1 MNMLGS
7 ENNGQS
13 SEELVKKW
21 FSNEGQH
28 SNLGV
33 SEPLSGGLASLLEIM
48 RSNRWVI
55 IGFMLVGII
64 AGSVKAVT
72 EKPIYQAGLTMAVE
86 PSFMR
91 TNQQSMFDPFAF
103 RFYET
108 QYELLKSRSVAERV
122 VDELGLVD
130 RTSVQDL
137 LIAPSLVKT
146 LAYEFT
152 KLTGIKLIQDSEPA
166 AATLKLNKDERA
178 RKKKWLTAIIQGGV
192 QVSGGEKTNL
202 VQVTF
207 RSTGPEFAAEI
218 ANALVDAYIEQGL
231 DSQLN
236 RTEQNSQW
244 LSQRIVGLKQTLD
257 AAELKLQNYLVSE
270 DMLESSRSNQ
280 ITTSELQALNSE
292 YLEARAKLD
301 ELNKRYGAR
310 HPLIREAQGEFNA
323 AKARLDGKSRSIS
336 SSRVKQIELDR
347 LERDVAANL
356 ELYNA
361 FLSKFK
367 EADISSSGTQ
377 VTSARII
384 DKALPP
390 GGPIYPQKQKI
401 ILQWTLGGLLLGI
414 MLAFVR
420 EQLDTTFKSGRGIEA
435 KLGLPLFGIMQT
447 LDHKVTSV
455 ERHYLENK
463 RSLFAESLNHIRTGV
478 NYSNVDHPPKVILIT
493 SSVQSE
499 GKTTVASNLA
509 LAYAQLGK
517 TLLID
522 ADLRRPRIKHIVK
535 SEHKLGLV
543 DYVAGVCELNDCL
556 NLDKEETNLHILNSG
571 TTPPNPLELLAS
583 DRFRSIL
590 ESLREQY
597 TYIVVDTAPVLPASD
612 AVVLGQYCDALLMVV
627 QSDRTTHHMVR
638 DSIKRLASS
647 KVGVTGI
654 ILTQAKE
661 MKGGLYRY
669 GGYYGY
675 GEYAY
680 QEDKVQE

>member
-7 ENNGQS
+7 DNNGQS
-13 SEELVKKW
+13 SEDLVKKW
-21 FSNEGQH
+21 FSNESQQ
-28 SNLGV
+28 SNVGF
-33 SEPLSGGLASLLEIM
+33 SEPMSGGLSGLLEII

-55 IGFMLVGII
+55 IGFMLVGIL

-91 TNQQSMFDPFAF
+91 TSQQSMFDPYAF

-122 VDELGLVD
+122 VDKLGLVD

-137 LIAPSLVKT
+137 LIAPSLVNT

-152 KLTGIKLIQDSEPA
+152 KLTGIKLIEESKPVE
-166 AATLKLNKDERA
+166 ATLKLNQEERA

-236 RTEQNSQW
+236 RTQQTSQW
-244 LSQRIVGLKQTLD
+244 LSQRIVDLKQTLD
-257 AAELKLQNYLVSE
+257 DAELKLQNYLVSE

-323 AKARLDGKSRSIS
+323 AKARLDGKSKSIS
-336 SSRVKQIELDR
+336 STRVKQIELDR

-356 ELYNA
+356 ELYGA

-377 VTSARII
+377 VASARII

-390 GGPIYPQKQKI
+390 GGPIYPQKQNI
-401 ILQWTLGGLLLGI
+401 ILQWTLGGLLLGV

-420 EQLDTTFKSGRGIEA
+420 EQLDTTF
-435 KLGLPLFGIMQT
+435 
-447 LDHKVTSV
+447 
-455 ERHYLENK
+455 
-463 RSLFAESLNHIRTGV
+463 
-478 NYSNVDHPPKVILIT
+478 
-493 SSVQSE
+493 
-499 GKTTVASNLA
+499 
-509 LAYAQLGK
+509 
-517 TLLID
+517 
-522 ADLRRPRIKHIVK
+522 
-535 SEHKLGLV
+535 
-543 DYVAGVCELNDCL
+543 
-556 NLDKEETNLHILNSG
+556 
-571 TTPPNPLELLAS
+571 
-583 DRFRSIL
+583 
-590 ESLREQY
+590 
-597 TYIVVDTAPVLPASD
+597 
-612 AVVLGQYCDALLMVV
+612 
-627 QSDRTTHHMVR
+627 
-638 DSIKRLASS
+638 
-647 KVGVTGI
+647 
-654 ILTQAKE
+654 
-661 MKGGLYRY
+661 
-669 GGYYGY
+669 
-675 GEYAY
+675 
-680 QEDKVQE
+680 